1 LAENYVFDK
10 DVIKMC
16 RRNAEIAATHNR
28 RDLVQIWSLA
38 ELCSEGVLRSYIP
51 STKDDTVTSSFINH
65 DSDFGD
71 RPWTMHPFGSKLI
84 QSLIDHYVY
93 NCHDVQTAAMLVWTF
108 SSPKLDRPRQ
118 DFLTKQNEISSL
130 SSKQSIY
137 NLMTG
142 NNISSNSSGLMG
154 GAKVLNQVD
163 TISDEWNF
171 VNGPETQ
178 LYSNSWSNSTNNCEL
193 QLIETSSNDQN
204 PSVTTYKT
212 ATTTIISPSNK
223 GINDCDDR
231 MTLSS
236 ARDGNQDILDDSVR
250 FPKLNILSP
259 ERSLQNDLIMHVYA
273 ELLYRLNLLNQRAM
287 VLKNIGSNSA
297 YFEIFGDKQTLNDI
311 PKKRL
316 PNLTIQCNN
325 LECRARCRSVQ
336 CQACKKYSF
345 YCSICRLPVK
355 GSCSIC
361 IKCLHGGHVNHFN
374 AWFNNNDFCPTGCG
388 CKCLVSD
395 D

>member
-1 LAENYVFDK
+1 
-10 DVIKMC
+10 MC
-16 RRNAEIAATHNR
+16 RRNAEIAATYNR

-38 ELCSEGVLRSYIP
+38 ELCSEGVLRSYNP
-51 STKDDTVTSSFINH
+51 NNKEGTVTSSFINH

-108 SSPKLDRPRQ
+108 SSPKLGRPVQ
-118 DFLTKQNEISSL
+118 DALTKQNKASGITG
-130 SSKQSIY
+130 KQSLLNMMTSNYY
-137 NLMTG
+137 NQ
-142 NNISSNSSGLMG
+142 SYSNRQQ
-154 GAKVLNQVD
+154 NQAD
-163 TISDEWNF
+163 AISDEWSF
-171 VNGPETQ
+171 VNGPETH
-178 LYSNSWSNSTNNCEL
+178 LYSNSWSNSTNNCEP
-193 QLIETSSNDQN
+193 QPAETSSNDEN
-204 PSVTTYKT
+204 SSLATFKT
-212 ATTTIISPSNK
+212 ATTGFVNTFNRGATTFNDIDDQATGNSNR
-223 GINDCDDR
+223 GLDQEF
-231 MTLSS
+231 T
-236 ARDGNQDILDDSVR
+236 DDSTR

-297 YFEIFGDKQTLNDI
+297 YFEIFGDKQTLNDV
-311 PKKRL
+311 PEQRL
-316 PNLTIQCNN
+316 PDLTIQCNN
-325 LECRARCRSVQ
+325 LDCRTRCRSVQ
-336 CQACKKYSF
+336 CQACRKYSF

-361 IKCLHGGHVNHFN
+361 MKCLHGGHVSHFDV
-374 AWFNNNDFCPTGCG
+374 WFNNNDFCPTGCG